1 MVMNATGK
9 SQPDIKKKIARRII
23 TQQNKMS
30 REVLGCLSM
39 EFYIPAGLGKHPG
52 LNSVSALL

>member
-1 MVMNATGK
+1 MNATGK

-23 TQQNKMS
+23 KQQSKMS